1 MPGSGGGQA
10 ICSLVESSWWL
21 VSECHQYLCLVTWS
35 PSHVFRKGSRRP
47 QAPSVSR
54 RWSHRIADAQCVT
67 RADEQGVPAD
77 CPVSGSWTLLSRSKL
92 CNPGPCQET
101 ELNPGGLEEEGLGA
115 RPEAIQPLHPRALLY
130 HPCTFHLPHCQAAP
144 PSRDVTPLPVSQPRP
159 QLSSCLFDTCSAPSH
174 LRQSGS
180 HIVPSNC

>member
-1 MPGSGGGQA
+1 M
-10 ICSLVESSWWL
+10 
-21 VSECHQYLCLVTWS
+21 VTWS

-77 CPVSGSWTLLSRSKL
+77 CPVSGSRTLLSRSKL

-101 ELNPGGLEEEGLGA
+101 ESNPGGLEEEGAGSQA
-115 RPEAIQPLHPRALLY
+115 RGHLAPASPCTVVPPLHLPSAPLPGCPSFEGRDPT
-130 HPCTFHLPHCQAAP
+130 PCYPTSPSAQFLPLQHMLCPLPSPTIRKPHCSIKLLTCLLQEVLP
-144 PSRDVTPLPVSQPRP
+144 GVPLMV
-159 QLSSCLFDTCSAPSH
+159 
-174 LRQSGS
+174 
-180 HIVPSNC
+180 